1 MEENKLTAAAEEC
14 LRGSMD
20 TERPFAHIV
29 HYVANLR
36 ANPNWTD
43 GDVIEVQ
50 SRLIRALLK
59 RIEDRDE

>member
-1 MEENKLTAAAEEC
+1 MEDAKLVAAADEC
-14 LRGSMD
+14 LRGSIGAG
-20 TERPFAHIV
+20 RPFAYIA

-43 GDVIEVQ
+43 ADVIEVQ
-50 SRLIRALLK
+50 SRVIRALLK